1 MTTRER
7 AALLF
12 GIILDLAGLLVYLNY
27 REPEATQA
35 ALNPPAIIEQAQA
48 AGIDRILDIP
58 ALR

>member
-7 AALLF
+7 AALAF
-12 GIILDLAGLLVYLNY
+12 GLMLDLVGLFVYLNY

-48 AGIDRILDIP
+48 AGIDRVLEVP
-58 ALR
+58 APR